1 MAAGARVDTRRGPR
15 TWREPPTRARAAGPW
30 EASAGYA
37 RAIAVGDECFV
48 SGTTDAG
55 PDGESLHPGDAAA
68 QARAAFAIVEG
79 ALGEAG
85 FSLDD
90 VVRTRMY
97 IVDPADADA
106 VARVHGELFT
116 HVRPAATLVVVA
128 RLIREPA
135 GRGRGRGPQ
144 GLTALRCAGPDAD
157 SRSGD
162 PQHRDEHDRRRAGR
176 GTGSGATTRSPMH
189 TSTPSELESR

>member
-1 MAAGARVDTRRGPR
+1 MTRRRVSSG
-15 TWREPPTRARAAGPW
+15 GPW

-37 RAIAVGDECFV
+37 RAIAVGDGCWV

-55 PDGESLHPGDAAA
+55 PDGASLHPGDAAG

-85 FSLDD
+85 FALEE

-97 IVDPADADA
+97 IVDPADVDA
-106 VARVHGELFT
+106 VAAVHGEIFR

-128 RLIREPA
+128 RL
-135 GRGRGRGPQ
+135 
-144 GLTALRCAGPDAD
+144 
-157 SRSGD
+157 
-162 PQHRDEHDRRRAGR
+162 
-176 GTGSGATTRSPMH
+176 M
-189 TSTPSELESR
+189 TPSLLVEVEAEARKG

>member
-1 MAAGARVDTRRGPR
+1 VSSG
-15 TWREPPTRARAAGPW
+15 GPW

-37 RAIAVGDECFV
+37 RAIAVGDGCWV

-85 FSLDD
+85 FALDE

-97 IVDPADADA
+97 VVDPADIPA
-106 VARVHGELFT
+106 VTAVHGEIFK

-128 RLIREPA
+128 RL
-135 GRGRGRGPQ
+135 
-144 GLTALRCAGPDAD
+144 
-157 SRSGD
+157 
-162 PQHRDEHDRRRAGR
+162 
-176 GTGSGATTRSPMH
+176 M
-189 TSTPSELESR
+189 TPSLLVEVEAEARRG

>member
-1 MAAGARVDTRRGPR
+1 MSRRRVSSG
-15 TWREPPTRARAAGPW
+15 GPW

-37 RAIAVGDECFV
+37 RAIAVGDGCWV

-79 ALGEAG
+79 ALGESG
-85 FSLDD
+85 FALDD

-97 IVDPADADA
+97 VVDPADIPA
-106 VARVHGELFT
+106 VTAVHGEIFK

-128 RLIREPA
+128 RL
-135 GRGRGRGPQ
+135 
-144 GLTALRCAGPDAD
+144 
-157 SRSGD
+157 
-162 PQHRDEHDRRRAGR
+162 
-176 GTGSGATTRSPMH
+176 M
-189 TSTPSELESR
+189 TPSLLVEVEAEARRG